1 MLGKTHMH
9 VPGWNALCLATA
21 CSCERPAET
30 PTKETGLG
38 HLVPSP
44 TTMSSLFLWSRKH
57 RRGPRQDQTQGNSLF
72 MARKWLCSCSSGSW
86 GGSTGG
92 FPAWPGA
99 RRVPGGGGLWVITP
113 PQVVGSTKGTG
124 DAFTLPRAA
133 AREAQRMAR
142 ETSPPPSSQAHAVTG
157 SLQEPGSRS
166 DLGKNRTKPLK
177 I

>member
-1 MLGKTHMH
+1 MG
-9 VPGWNALCLATA
+9 GGRQGGGCLAKPICMCQVEMLCVWQLPA
-21 CSCERPAET
+21 AVSDQPRP
-30 PTKETGLG
+30 PQRRRGLG
-38 HLVPSP
+38 TWSP
-44 TTMSSLFLWSRKH
+44 APPRCLLSSSG
-57 RRGPRQDQTQGNSLF
+57 RGSTGEGQGRIRPRETAYLF

-142 ETSPPPSSQAHAVTG
+142 ETSPPPSS
-157 SLQEPGSRS
+157 
-166 DLGKNRTKPLK
+166 
-177 I
+177 